1 MKMNIVDE
9 YILQRFPHKETGKL
23 ETDKPYNCR
32 ICWHRQGYPTA
43 EELEKH
49 CNSTK
54 ASILNYMSWYGWTAI
69 KEHATNLQVKQ
80 EQIELRNRQ
89 KETEEKHRKR
99 NDKIGNATED
109 YLDLLLLKLTDE
121 DLLFEQRVELMKEM
135 RKTRRELSS
144 IQRDERTT
152 EHLPNAYKDISGD
165 ISVDGNMDVNAELLT
180 KLERPL
186 PELDPDD

>member
-1 MKMNIVDE
+1 
-9 YILQRFPHKETGKL
+9 
-23 ETDKPYNCR
+23 
-32 ICWHRQGYPTA
+32 
-43 EELEKH
+43 
-49 CNSTK
+49 
-54 ASILNYMSWYGWTAI
+54 MSWYGWTAI